1 MGLFLLE
8 GKMETNEIIALLT
21 GKLPDPSESIF
32 TFTMRDLITAIVRRT
47 GDSAIALT
55 LNDLL
60 LAREELLAVISHYM
74 DEVVNMGLDAWE
86 ISREGG
92 QSE

>member
-1 MGLFLLE
+1 
-8 GKMETNEIIALLT
+8 METNEIIAFLI

-32 TFTMRDLITAIVRRT
+32 TFTMRDLVTAIVRRT

-60 LAREELLAVISHYM
+60 LAREELFAVISHYM
-74 DEVVNMGLDAWE
+74 DEREFIDMGLDAWE
-86 ISREGG
+86 VRREGG